1 MTEIEKLQQ
10 LVNVFKAGINEGIA
24 SDNWLRLLREKMHDY
39 GRGFMI
45 RESELI
51 RERKFLEW
59 FASQKNNT
67 VSIFGGAFVAEGEI
81 LLALHDR
88 SKSIDDKEE
97 TLLENAAYEVAVQ
110 KANVAEVFAVEDAYN
125 KLYDLVIQTDDEG
138 RYELARA
145 LKDLVLAVEK
155 WLDGCEM
162 IDVKIF

>member
-10 LVNVFKAGINEGIA
+10 LVNVFKTGINEGIA
-24 SDNWLRLLREKMHDY
+24 SDNWIRLLREKMHNY

-59 FASQKNNT
+59 FASQKNDM
-67 VSIFGGAFVAEGEI
+67 VSILGGAFVAEGEI

-97 TLLENAAYEVAVQ
+97 TVLENAAYEVAVQ
-110 KANVAEVFAVEDAYN
+110 KVNGVEVFAVEDAYN
-125 KLYDLVIQTDDEG
+125 KLYDLVLQTNDG
-138 RYELARA
+138 RNELASA
-145 LKDLVLAVEK
+145 LKDLVLAIAK

>member
-10 LVNVFKAGINEGIA
+10 LVNVFKAAINEGIA

-59 FASQKNNT
+59 FASQKNDP

-88 SKSIDDKEE
+88 RKSIDDIEE
-97 TLLENAAYEVAVQ
+97 TLLEHAAYEVAVQ
-110 KANVAEVFAVEDAYN
+110 KANGVEVFAVEDAYN
-125 KLYDLVIQTDDEG
+125 KLYDLVIQTNNG
-138 RYELARA
+138 RRELASA
-145 LKDLVLAVEK
+145 LKDLVLAIEK

-162 IDVKIF
+162 IDVKIW

>member
-10 LVNVFKAGINEGIA
+10 LVNVFKTGIYEGIA
-24 SDNWLRLLREKMHDY
+24 SDNWIRLLREKMRDY

-59 FASQKNNT
+59 FASQKNDT
-67 VSIFGGAFVAEGEI
+67 VSILGGAFVAEGEI

-88 SKSIDDKEE
+88 RKSINDKEE
-97 TLLENAAYEVAVQ
+97 TYLENAAYEVAVQ
-110 KANVAEVFAVEDAYN
+110 KVNGAEVFAVEDAYN
-125 KLYDLVIQTDDEG
+125 KLYDLVLQTNNG
-138 RYELARA
+138 RNELASA
-145 LKDLVLAVEK
+145 LKDLVLAIAK

>member
-10 LVNVFKAGINEGIA
+10 LVNVFKTGINEGIA
-24 SDNWLRLLREKMHDY
+24 SDNWIRLLREKMHDY

-59 FASQKNNT
+59 FASQKNDM
-67 VSIFGGAFVAEGEI
+67 VSILGGAFVAEGEI

-88 SKSIDDKEE
+88 SKSIDVKEE
-97 TLLENAAYEVAVQ
+97 TVLENAAYEVAVQ
-110 KANVAEVFAVEDAYN
+110 KVNGVEVFAVEDAYN
-125 KLYDLVIQTDDEG
+125 KLYDLVLQTNDG
-138 RYELARA
+138 RNELASA
-145 LKDLVLAVEK
+145 LKDLVLAIAK